1 MTDKLKSQIIT
12 HQIKG
17 RKLFLSAELKEFGSI
32 DKFLDTVAQSL
43 SGGVDFVE
51 LSGEGVTDGIFLE
64 AALKTKQLCELFG
77 AVFGIKNRV
86 DIAYL
91 SSANCVNLEQESI
104 DIHSARKIISDDFL
118 IGFYINTTNEG
129 GNLSVKDGAD
139 YVLIHP
145 HISTPTEPVTSTGL
159 EYAKWVSEN
168 NLLPVLILNNADKT
182 FPPHSIGL
190 TYSTIDTI

>member
-91 SSANCVNLEQESI
+91 SMI
-104 DIHSARKIISDDFL
+104 
-118 IGFYINTTNEG
+118 
-129 GNLSVKDGAD
+129 
-139 YVLIHP
+139 
-145 HISTPTEPVTSTGL
+145 
-159 EYAKWVSEN
+159 
-168 NLLPVLILNNADKT
+168 LLP
-182 FPPHSIGL
+182 FPYKYSLVVNSEYKSLLGKFSITL
-190 TYSTIDTI
+190 